1 MINYFLVKNDSIKYF
16 HYICNVSIRSGI
28 HYNIST
34 MTKPLKLLLDELI
47 IKLTNTEQN
56 YDEIVSHFLE
66 FIIDYCEKENNPFR
80 VYRLL
85 KLLEA
90 ELKFRDPDFKSSLGK
105 IMEKVLFLIR
115 AEQKLIEYQIE
126 HPEFLTVFSKS
137 SHHPQLLKWTDD
149 KISLVEL
156 LYSISK
162 SINHG
167 KASIKAITDC
177 FQHFLQVDLGSAYRI
192 FIDINN
198 RKTNV
203 TRYLN
208 TLPGNLLAMLEK
220 LNK

>member
-1 MINYFLVKNDSIKYF
+1 
-16 HYICNVSIRSGI
+16 
-28 HYNIST
+28 
-34 MTKPLKLLLDELI
+34 MTTPLKSLLDELI

-90 ELKFRDPDFKSSLGK
+90 ELKFRDQDFKTSLGK
-105 IMEKVLFLIR
+105 IMEKILFLIH
-115 AEQKLIEYQIE
+115 AEQRLIEYQIE
-126 HPEFLTVFSKS
+126 HPNSVTVYNRS
-137 SHHPQLLKWTDD
+137 SHIPQLLKWTDD

-177 FQHFLQVDLGSAYRI
+177 FQYFLQVDLGSSYRI
-192 FIDINN
+192 LIDINN
-198 RKTNV
+198 RKTNI
-203 TRYLN
+203 TRYLD
-208 TLPGNLLAMLEK
+208 TLPGKLLDILRK